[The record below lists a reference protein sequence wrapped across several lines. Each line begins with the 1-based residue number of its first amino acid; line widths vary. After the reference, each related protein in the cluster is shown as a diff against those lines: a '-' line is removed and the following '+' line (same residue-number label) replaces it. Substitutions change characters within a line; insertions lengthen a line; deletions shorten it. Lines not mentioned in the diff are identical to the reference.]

1 MKKIYNSPELVVV
14 KVSTITMIATSTPV
28 NLDLKDAEEYEEGGE
43 LTGVRRYNAWDDEEE
58 LEEEEDF

>member
-1 MKKIYNSPELVVV
+1 MIMKKIYNSPELVVV

-28 NLDLKDAEEYEEGGE
+28 NLKDAEEYEEGGE
-43 LTGVRRYNAWDDEEE
+43 LTGVRRHNAWDDEE